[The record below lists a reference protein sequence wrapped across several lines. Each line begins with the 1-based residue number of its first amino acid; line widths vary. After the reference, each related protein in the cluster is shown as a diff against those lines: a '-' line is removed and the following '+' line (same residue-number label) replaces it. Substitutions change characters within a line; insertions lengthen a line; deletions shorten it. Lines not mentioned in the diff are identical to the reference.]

1 MEVNSKAA
9 EFEAEALARLARIRA
24 GGKTL
29 KPGLIKKLVRG
40 KVGYKRAA
48 NTK

>member
-1 MEVNSKAA
+1 VNSKAA
-9 EFEAEALARLARIRA
+9 EFEAGTLARLARIRA

-29 KPGLIKKLVRG
+29 KLIEVKKLVYG

>member
-1 MEVNSKAA
+1 MEANSKAA
-9 EFEAEALARLARIRA
+9 EFEAEALARLAQIRA

-29 KPGLIKKLVRG
+29 KLVGVKKLVRG
-40 KVGYKRAA
+40 KVSYKKAA

>member
-9 EFEAEALARLARIRA
+9 EFEAEAMARLDRIRS

-29 KPGLIKKLVRG
+29 KPGVVKSWCVEK
-40 KVGYKRAA
+40 
-48 NTK
+48 